1 MAQTVNIY
9 MSNKIIPC
17 QIRKGQTIRFIFL
30 PAGRQTAPGHE
41 EQVMRAELEN
51 ETGRVINVT
60 WQARG
65 GLFKNKVVTKHA
77 PLLRRMF
84 GSANT
89 YRFDDT
95 ILNPQF
101 LD

>member
-1 MAQTVNIY
+1 MAQAVIIY
-9 MSNKIIPC
+9 MNNELIPC
-17 QIRKGQTIRFIFL
+17 QIRKGQHIRFTFL
-30 PAGRQTAPGHE
+30 PAGRQTAPSHV
-41 EQVMRAELEN
+41 EQVEKAELEN

-60 WQARG
+60 CQARG
-65 GLFKNKVVTKHA
+65 GLFKNKLVTKHA